1 MDLCGSSQRVL
12 YAQEYLCYGCKHSSS
27 IVQRSFE
34 PTALHYA
41 VSRPRP
47 IYSLGPLGH
56 LVAVPAGA
64 VGVRLLHL
72 GVELAAVGEV
82 VHRLEGEG
90 GLIPWEVQRQVH

>member
-1 MDLCGSSQRVL
+1 MLKNI
-12 YAQEYLCYGCKHSSS
+12 YAMGANT
-27 IVQRSFE
+27 VASFE

-41 VSRPRP
+41 VSWLRP

-90 GLIPWEVQRQVH
+90 GLVPWEVKRQIH